1 MTHSQ
6 GVRAPTTC
14 CAVLAGCSGFD
25 WSQDI
30 TDPASY
36 RQCYLKQDLPPQNDD
51 TRYVA
56 GILHRSGV
64 PAQDLSAASADIAA
78 AG

>member
-1 MTHSQ
+1 MLSQ
-6 GVRAPTTC
+6 C
-14 CAVLAGCSGFD
+14 CNVPAGCSGFD

-30 TDPASY
+30 TDSASY

-51 TRYVA
+51 TRYVS
-56 GILHRSGV
+56 GVLHRGGG
-64 PAQDLSAASADIAA
+64 PAQGLSAASANVAA

>member
-1 MTHSQ
+1 MLSQ
-6 GVRAPTTC
+6 C
-14 CAVLAGCSGFD
+14 CNVLAGCSGFD

-30 TDPASY
+30 TDSASY

-51 TRYVA
+51 TRYVS
-56 GILHRSGV
+56 GVLHRGGG
-64 PAQDLSAASADIAA
+64 PAQGLSAASANVAA